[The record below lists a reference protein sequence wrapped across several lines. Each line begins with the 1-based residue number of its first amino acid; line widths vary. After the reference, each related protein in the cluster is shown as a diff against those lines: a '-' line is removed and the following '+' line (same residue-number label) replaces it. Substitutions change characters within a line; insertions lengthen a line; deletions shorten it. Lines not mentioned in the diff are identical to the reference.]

1 MDAKLNPIS
10 SSTAGVP
17 LSVDAS
23 TTQAKQTSG
32 NLDPNSSVIQDT
44 LETSDREGD
53 GLLPENIEAKNGKNR
68 SPDSEENPKPPKS
81 PSGEGQ
87 GSLLDLRG

>member
-23 TTQAKQTSG
+23 TTQAKQASG
-32 NLDPNSSVIQDT
+32 NLDTNSSVIQDT

-53 GLLPENIEAKNGKNR
+53 GRLPENNEAQNGSNR
-68 SPDSEENPKPPKS
+68 SPDSSENPKPSKS
-81 PSGEGQ
+81 PSVEGQ
-87 GSLLDLRG
+87 GRLLDLRG

>member
-23 TTQAKQTSG
+23 TTQAKQASG
-32 NLDPNSSVIQDT
+32 NLAPNSSVIQDT

-53 GLLPENIEAKNGKNR
+53 GRLPENNESQIDSNR
-68 SPDSEENPKPPKS
+68 SSDSGENPRPPKS